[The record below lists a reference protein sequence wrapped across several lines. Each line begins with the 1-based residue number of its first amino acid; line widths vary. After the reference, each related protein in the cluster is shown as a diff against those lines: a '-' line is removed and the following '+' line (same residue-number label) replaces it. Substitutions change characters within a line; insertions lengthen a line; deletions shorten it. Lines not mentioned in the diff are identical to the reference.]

1 MEVINN
7 KEKSRFEYHIG
18 DRFAIMEYNIKFK
31 KLIIAHTEVPAEFAG
46 QGIGKKLVQYALHY
60 AEKNNLLIIAI
71 CSFTESYLNK
81 HPEYNHLRD
90 VKK

>member
-1 MEVINN
+1 MEVKDN

-18 DRFAIMEYNIKFK
+18 DRFAIMDYSVRFK
-31 KLIIAHTEVPAEFAG
+31 KLIISHTEVPVEFAN